1 MADDLWRQW
10 QAFAALWAPG
20 APGAPGPAAR
30 PAGDGVPGFAP
41 FIDAA
46 ERFKAAAQKLLEG
59 SAGGAASAAQAVQSF
74 SDFLRDEFADARLPW
89 NAAFGPGAGA
99 GAGAGAQYSAMSGW
113 PALGPMREHQQ
124 RWQRMSE
131 AARRIDDAQRRLQR
145 LWSDALRQAAADFAA
160 RLQPPLSGAVDAET
174 LRKLYAT
181 WIDCAEDAYARTAHG
196 EAFCNAQAEL
206 VNAGSQWRQELQA
219 GIEHWAKLL
228 DLPTRSEIN
237 TLVLRLRSIEEQLRA
252 ATVAARGAA
261 AARAAPA
268 ARGAASAPKPK
279 PKQRD
284 GPRRASPARRRK
296 AHRKGKR

>member
-1 MADDLWRQW
+1 VADDLWHQW
-10 QAFAALWAPG
+10 QAFAGLWAPG
-20 APGAPGPAAR
+20 APGVPGPAAG

-59 SAGGAASAAQAVQSF
+59 AAGGAASAAQAVQNF

-89 NAAFGPGAGA
+89 NAAFGPGAGTA
-99 GAGAGAQYSAMSGW
+99 AGAQQPAMAGW

-160 RLQPPLSGAVDAET
+160 RLQPLPPGAVDAEA

-196 EAFCNAQAEL
+196 EAFCNAQAQL

-237 TLVLRLRSIEEQLRA
+237 TLVLRLRSIEQQLRA
-252 ATVAARGAA
+252 ATAAARGAP
-261 AARAAPA
+261 AARA
-268 ARGAASAPKPK
+268 AASAPKPK
-279 PKQRD
+279 PMPKPRD
-284 GPRRASPARRRK
+284 ALRRASPARRRRANRK
-296 AHRKGKR
+296 AKR